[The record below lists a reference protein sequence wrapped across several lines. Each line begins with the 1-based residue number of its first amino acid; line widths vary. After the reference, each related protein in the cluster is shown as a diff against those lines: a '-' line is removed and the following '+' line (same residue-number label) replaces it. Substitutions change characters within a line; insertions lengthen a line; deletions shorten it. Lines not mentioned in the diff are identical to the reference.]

1 MNEEFDYL
9 FKILLIGDSS
19 VGKTSILLRYIDNT
33 YSGEFQ
39 ATIGVDFKV
48 STVKLNSKII
58 KLQLWDTAGQDRFKN
73 IVASYYRG
81 AQGIFIV
88 YDVTNRISFTNV
100 TKWYQETVNY
110 LPETTIR
117 FLIGNKCDMN
127 SPFRI
132 VSYDEASN
140 LANSLGVE
148 YVETSA
154 KNSINIGDIFN
165 QMAKTILTKSALNPG
180 MVAFPKAI
188 PQGKKVSKSKC
199 C

>member
-48 STVKLNSKII
+48 STVKINSKVI

-100 TKWYQETVNY
+100 TKWYQETINY

-127 SPFRI
+127 SPFRV
-132 VSYDEASN
+132 VSHEEASN
-140 LANSLGVE
+140 LANSLGIE

-154 KNSINIGDIFN
+154 KNTINIGDIFN

-180 MVAFPKAI
+180 MVTFPKAI

>member
-48 STVKLNSKII
+48 STVKINSKVI

-100 TKWYQETVNY
+100 TKWYQETINY
-110 LPETTIR
+110 LPETTVR

-127 SPFRI
+127 SPFRV
-132 VSYDEASN
+132 VSHEEASN
-140 LANSLGVE
+140 LANSLGIE
-148 YVETSA
+148 YLETSA
-154 KNSINIGDIFN
+154 KNSINVGDIFN

-180 MVAFPKAI
+180 MVTFPKSI